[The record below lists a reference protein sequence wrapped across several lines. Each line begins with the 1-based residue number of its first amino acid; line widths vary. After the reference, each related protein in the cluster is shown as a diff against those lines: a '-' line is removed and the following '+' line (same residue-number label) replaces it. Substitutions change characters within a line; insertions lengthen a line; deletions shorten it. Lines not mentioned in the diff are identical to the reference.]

1 MLGKLIKHEFRAT
14 GRLMAPLFGAL
25 LLLAVFSRVTN
36 QILQQVPNP
45 TRVLYIVS
53 VLLAI
58 VYVLAGLG
66 VMVFSTVLMIKRF
79 HQNFLTDEGYLMF
92 TLPVSVHSLLWSKLI
107 TAALFFLFTF
117 AAELLAL
124 AIVIW
129 QGGVSA
135 ELYNN
140 FISGLREL
148 GSYYTGNGIA
158 IALEA
163 FAMLFVSLLVTCL
176 LFYAPMSIGYSFA
189 NHKGLLSVVFY
200 FVIQAVQQIF
210 GVFTLAGLA
219 DDSSLLNHLLQ
230 NVFSGGRMVVVSE
243 ARTPSPSF
251 STVPCSCPC
260 SQILSSARSSIFSP
274 TSCSA
279 NAGTSSKRH
288 SRPAAR
294 RLQAVF
300 CVPVFCVPEEKLK
313 IILAFWRILWYYI

>member
-210 GVFTLAGLA
+210 GVCTLAGLA

-243 ARTPSPSF
+243 APHAVAQF

-300 CVPVFCVPEEKLK
+300 CVPEEKLK

>member
-92 TLPVSVHSLLWSKLI
+92 TLPTSVHSLLWSKLI
-107 TAALFFLFTF
+107 TAALFFIFTF
-117 AAELLAL
+117 LADAL
-124 AIVIW
+124 AVAIVVW
-129 QGGVSA
+129 RGGTARDLFESIV
-135 ELYNN
+135 
-140 FISGLREL
+140 GLFREL
-148 GSYYTGNGIA
+148 NSFYMANGIA
-158 IALEA
+158 LALEILA
-163 FAMLFVSLLVTCL
+163 LLLVSLLVTCL

-200 FVIQAVQQIF
+200 FVIQAVLQIF
-210 GVFTLAGLA
+210 GVAVL
-219 DDSSLLNHLLQ
+219 
-230 NVFSGGRMVVVSE
+230 SGVVSDT
-243 ARTPSPSF
+243 AFHRLLTDAMDNLGRTDTAAAAMQAAHGTMLLALF
-251 STVPCSCPC
+251 TELFLGA
-260 SQILSSARSSIFSP
+260 ILYFLTYFMLRKHR
-274 TSCSA
+274 
-279 NAGTSSKRH
+279 N
-288 SRPAAR
+288 
-294 RLQAVF
+294 LQ
-300 CVPVFCVPEEKLK
+300 
-313 IILAFWRILWYYI
+313 

>member
-1 MLGKLIKHEFRAT
+1 MT
-14 GRLMAPLFGAL
+14 
-25 LLLAVFSRVTN
+25 
-36 QILQQVPNP
+36 
-45 TRVLYIVS
+45 
-53 VLLAI
+53 
-58 VYVLAGLG
+58 
-66 VMVFSTVLMIKRF
+66 VFSTVLMIKRF

-92 TLPVSVHSLLWSKLI
+92 TLPVGVHSLLWSKLI

-129 QGGVSA
+129 QGGVST

-158 IALEA
+158 IALET

-210 GVFTLAGLA
+210 GVCTLAGLA

-230 NVFSGGRMVVVSE
+230 NVFSGGRMVIVNGVVSE
-243 ARTPSPSF
+243 APHASF

-260 SQILSSARSSIFSP
+260 SQILSSARSSIISP

-279 NAGTSSKRH
+279 NAGTSSRRH
-288 SRPAAR
+288 NWPAAR
-294 RLQAVF
+294 RLQA
-300 CVPVFCVPEEKLK
+300 VFCVPEEKLK
-313 IILAFWRILWYYI
+313 IILAFWRILWYYS

>member
-25 LLLAVFSRVTN
+25 LLLAVFARTTN
-36 QILQQVPNP
+36 QVMQQVPT
-45 TRVLYIVS
+45 TRVLYVIS

-58 VYVLAGLG
+58 TYVLAGLG

-107 TAALFFLFTF
+107 TAALIFLFTF
-117 AAELLAL
+117 AAELLAF

-129 QGGVSA
+129 QGGASA
-135 ELYNN
+135 DVYNN

-148 GSYYTGNGIA
+148 GSYYIGNGIA
-158 IALEA
+158 IALET

-200 FVIQAVQQIF
+200 FVIQAVLQIF
-210 GVFTLAGLA
+210 GVSMLAGVA
-219 DDSSLLNHLLQ
+219 DDGSLLNRMLQ
-230 NVFSGGRMVVVSE
+230 NIYTGGR
-243 ARTPSPSF
+243 
-251 STVPCSCPC
+251 TVIVNGVPHVAVQFFHGTMLLSLLAELVLGA
-260 SQILSSARSSIFSP
+260 ILYFLTYFMLR
-274 TSCSA
+274 
-279 NAGTSSKRH
+279 RH
-288 SRPAAR
+288 RN
-294 RLQAVF
+294 LQ
-300 CVPVFCVPEEKLK
+300 
-313 IILAFWRILWYYI
+313 

>member
-25 LLLAVFSRVTN
+25 LLLAVFARVTN

-92 TLPVSVHSLLWSKLI
+92 TLPVGVHSLLWSKLI

-129 QGGVSA
+129 QGGVST

-148 GSYYTGNGIA
+148 GSYYTGNGHRHCA
-158 IALEA
+158 GDL
-163 FAMLFVSLLVTCL
+163 CD
-176 LFYAPMSIGYSFA
+176 
-189 NHKGLLSVVFY
+189 
-200 FVIQAVQQIF
+200 AVRQP
-210 GVFTLAGLA
+210 AC
-219 DDSSLLNHLLQ
+219 HL
-230 NVFSGGRMVVVSE
+230 
-243 ARTPSPSF
+243 
-251 STVPCSCPC
+251 
-260 SQILSSARSSIFSP
+260 
-274 TSCSA
+274 
-279 NAGTSSKRH
+279 
-288 SRPAAR
+288 PAVLRAHVH
-294 RLQAVF
+294 RLQL
-300 CVPVFCVPEEKLK
+300 CQP
-313 IILAFWRILWYYI
+313 

>member
-92 TLPVSVHSLLWSKLI
+92 TLPVGVHSLLWSKLL

-135 ELYNN
+135 GVYNN

-158 IALEA
+158 IALET

-200 FVIQAVQQIF
+200 FVIQAVLQIF
-210 GVFTLAGLA
+210 GVCTLAGLA

-230 NVFSGGRMVVVSE
+230 NVFS
-243 ARTPSPSF
+243 
-251 STVPCSCPC
+251 
-260 SQILSSARSSIFSP
+260 
-274 TSCSA
+274 
-279 NAGTSSKRH
+279 
-288 SRPAAR
+288 
-294 RLQAVF
+294 
-300 CVPVFCVPEEKLK
+300 
-313 IILAFWRILWYYI
+313 Y